1 MRSCLEVI
9 EANDV
14 PRMTILCEPQLG
26 KRGLYS
32 TISAHGSTNNVRTMM
47 NFIAYADGAYDMLA
61 IADEIGV
68 CALELIPIAERL
80 RDAGLLEIVAASE

>member
-1 MRSCLEVI
+1 MRLHSFPTRRSSDL
-9 EANDV
+9 
-14 PRMTILCEPQLG
+14 
-26 KRGLYS
+26 
-32 TISAHGSTNNVRTMM
+32 

-80 RDAGLLEIVAASE
+80 RDVGLLEIVAASE